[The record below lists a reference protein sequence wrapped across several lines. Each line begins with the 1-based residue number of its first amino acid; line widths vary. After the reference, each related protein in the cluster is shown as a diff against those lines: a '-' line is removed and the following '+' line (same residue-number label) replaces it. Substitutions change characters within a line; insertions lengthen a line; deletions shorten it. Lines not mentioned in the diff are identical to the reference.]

1 MEVKNWEKWRKEK
14 RKLVRAEKQKKR
26 DNSWIKTQK
35 KKSGKIFEEEK
46 NEVFEEE
53 SCLKMGKKGK
63 KNKSFY
69 DEWISLTDKSKSEA
83 ELGSKEVKEKVKKE
97 EEKEKKKKSL
107 KRKTKGKFEEYLEM
121 DMNKG
126 MVSAEDDL
134 KLERKLA
141 KKLKVKNGKLRGLD
155 DEMNMLFGE
164 VPSIL
169 DSAGDEEVMD
179 GEENED
185 RDEEMYLKKKCKK
198 RKVDVQLEEMENE
211 SDEDE
216 EAEAEEDQTDEDEV
230 VEADD
235 EVEKE
240 EPCEMLPELTENV
253 KYIAPHLRAR
263 ARNESEEHTQIRR
276 HVRGLLNRLSETNVE
291 SITEEMSSIYRSIAR
306 VTGAQIISE
315 EVLASCS
322 GGPRGNEQYAAGF
335 AAFVAGMA
343 CLVGSDF
350 SAKLIASLA
359 KSFEDEFM
367 KEDNLSLRNLTL
379 LLSYLYTF
387 GVCSSDLIYDFLS
400 ILSKRLLEIDVS
412 TILTILQCCGMKLRG
427 DDPSSM
433 KDFIFSVQNRV
444 NDLKSPSASMP
455 DDQPK
460 IDNKRVCTFLDSLQ
474 MEFMLET
481 IFDIKNNKKRA
492 KDDPA
497 HYTRMKKW
505 LQKLRVEDVILRG
518 LKWSKLLDPNNKG
531 QWWLSGDIAST
542 TDNAEEVA
550 MTIDREPSEAK
561 KFLQLAT
568 AQRMNT
574 DARKA
579 IFCVLMGGEDYL
591 DAFEKLLKLDLSG
604 KQDREIMRVLLHCC
618 LQEKVFNNIACG
630 TITKNFDSME
640 LVQSKNLATFTAEML
655 VSFSLSLA
663 VLKAVDLTDLK
674 QLTPKRV
681 MHFRMLFE
689 AIFKNPEATVWNI
702 FTRIGVTPELEPL
715 RNGLQFFMKQY
726 VVNAGHANKSISNN
740 FKIARKALSSMEGI
754 LM

>member
-1 MEVKNWEKWRKEK
+1 MQILRILGNVFGESQVPADFTKWVKTEEFEVKNWEKWRKEK
-14 RKLVRAEKQKKR
+14 QKLVRTEKQKKKV
-26 DNSWIKTQK
+26 NSWIKTQK
-35 KKSGKIFEEEK
+35 KKSGKFFEEEK
-46 NEVFEEE
+46 NEEQ

-69 DEWISLTDKSKSEA
+69 DEWISLTDKSKSEV

-141 KKLKVKNGKLRGLD
+141 KKLKVKNGKLCGLD

-164 VPSIL
+164 FPSIL

-179 GEENED
+179 DEESED
-185 RDEEMYLKKKCKK
+185 RDEEMYLKKKRKK
-198 RKVDVQLEEMENE
+198 RKVDVQLEEMENK

-216 EAEAEEDQTDEDEV
+216 EAEAEAESESEAEEDQTNEDEDEV

-240 EPCEMLPELTENV
+240 EPCEMLSELTENV

-276 HVRGLLNRLSETNVE
+276 RVRGLLSRLSETNVE
-291 SITEEMSSIYRSIAR
+291 SITEEMSSIYRSIGR
-306 VTGAQIISE
+306 ITGAQIISE

-335 AAFVAGMA
+335 AAFVAGR
-343 CLVGSDF
+343 LVWLG
-350 SAKLIASLA
+350 LTL
-359 KSFEDEFM
+359 DEFM
-367 KEDNLSLRNLTL
+367 KEDNLSLQNLTL

-387 GVCSSDLIYDFLS
+387 GVCSS
-400 ILSKRLLEIDVS
+400 
-412 TILTILQCCGMKLRG
+412 
-427 DDPSSM
+427 
-433 KDFIFSVQNRV
+433 VQNRV
-444 NDLKSPSASMP
+444 NDLKSPSA
-455 DDQPK
+455 
-460 IDNKRVCTFLDSLQ
+460 ILDSLQ

-505 LQKLRVEDVILRG
+505 LQKLRVEDVILQG
-518 LKWSKLLDPNNKG
+518 LKWSKLLDPNKKG

-550 MTIDREPSEAK
+550 MTIDREPPEAK

-604 KQDREIMRVLLHCC
+604 KQ
-618 LQEKVFNNIACG
+618 EKVFNKYYSVLASKFCSHDKNHKFTLQVSDFSLFLYLM
-630 TITKNFDSME
+630 TIE
-640 LVQSKNLATFTAEML
+640 LVWKCL
-655 VSFSLSLA
+655 
-663 VLKAVDLTDLK
+663 
-674 QLTPKRV
+674 
-681 MHFRMLFE
+681 
-689 AIFKNPEATVWNI
+689 
-702 FTRIGVTPELEPL
+702 
-715 RNGLQFFMKQY
+715 
-726 VVNAGHANKSISNN
+726 
-740 FKIARKALSSMEGI
+740 
-754 LM
+754 